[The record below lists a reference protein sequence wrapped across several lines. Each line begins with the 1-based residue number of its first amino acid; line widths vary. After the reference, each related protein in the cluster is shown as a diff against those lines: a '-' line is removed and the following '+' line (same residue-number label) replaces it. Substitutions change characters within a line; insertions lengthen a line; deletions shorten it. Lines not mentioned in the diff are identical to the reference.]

1 MYNKYK
7 HLDLS
12 NYFDEDDA
20 IDIIV
25 FFKSGDHAQI
35 TDIMGSVSI
44 DEQFMSV
51 QQTGRYAR
59 SFYFDADTVRYFA
72 ICPRENGNAW
82 KNKQAMS
89 REEESD
95 LIDETF
101 NLED

>member
-1 MYNKYK
+1 MYKHK
-7 HLDLS
+7 HLDIDF
-12 NYFDEDDA
+12 FDEQDA
-20 IDIIV
+20 IDIII

-44 DEQFMSV
+44 DEQFLSV

-82 KNKQAMS
+82 KRKVMS
-89 REEESD
+89 REEEGD

>member
-1 MYNKYK
+1 MYKYK

-20 IDIIV
+20 IDLIV
-25 FFKSGDHAQI
+25 FFKSGDQAHI

-51 QQTGRYAR
+51 QQTGRYAK
-59 SFYFDADTVRYFA
+59 SFYFDADSVRYFA
-72 ICPRENGNAW
+72 ISPRENGNAW
-82 KNKQAMS
+82 KNKVMS
-89 REEESD
+89 REAESD